1 MCSRSEDGDVYWRV
15 RRVVPEGRGTGGRS
29 MGKEE
34 KGVLYRRCFHQGY
47 SDQNIEG
54 RTMRIKRV

>member
-1 MCSRSEDGDVYWRV
+1 MRSRSEEGDVCRRV

-54 RTMRIKRV
+54 